1 MPFHLLGLFLTQF
14 LLLAQPQAALA
25 ESPNLVTIDQGWAR
39 NSINAVVFR
48 RNSVVTHGDTQFV
61 AFYDE
66 EGHVTLAKRM
76 LGSSDWEIRRTRY
89 KGDTRDAHN
98 SISIMVDGDGYL
110 HMAWD
115 HHGDPLRYCRS
126 VKPTSLT
133 LTEKLSMTGYK
144 ETNVT
149 YPEFYRLPDG
159 DLLFLYRDGSS
170 GRGDLIMNR
179 YDPEMQEWRTL
190 QEKLVDGEGERNAYW
205 QLAVAREGTIH
216 LSWVWRESGDVATNH
231 DLCYAKSVDGGRTWV
246 RSSGEVYRL
255 PITLESAEY
264 AWRIP
269 EGSELINQT
278 SMDTDNAGNPFIASY
293 WRPEGTDVPQYQ
305 LVHHDGNSWQNF
317 VVSSRRMPFTLS
329 GGGTKRIPISRPQ
342 ILVRGTGEETRAHLV
357 FRDSER
363 GSRISIASCQDLKA
377 RKWEIQDLTQFS
389 VGMWEPTY
397 DTELW
402 KTSGVLHLFIQ
413 TVGQGDGET
422 LDDIPPQTVSILEWV
437 PR

>member
-1 MPFHLLGLFLTQF
+1 MLIQCH
-14 LLLAQPQAALA
+14 LLAQPQTALA
-25 ESPNLVTIDQGWAR
+25 ENPKLVPIDKGWAR
-39 NSINAVVFR
+39 NSVNAVVFR
-48 RNSVVTHGDTQFV
+48 RNSVVTHGNTQFV

-66 EGHVTLAKRM
+66 EGTVTLAKRR
-76 LGSSDWEIRRTRY
+76 LGSSDWEIRRTRH

-126 VKPTSLT
+126 VKPGSLT

-149 YPEFYRLPDG
+149 YPEFYRLPGG

-179 YDPEMQEWRTL
+179 YDLENQEWRTL

-205 QLAVAREGTIH
+205 QLAVTRAGAIH

-231 DLCYAKSVDGGRTWV
+231 DLCYAKSTDGGRTWL
-246 RSSGEVYRL
+246 RSSGEIYRL
-255 PITLESAEY
+255 PITMENAEQ

-278 SMDTDNAGNPFIASY
+278 SMDTDNAGNPYIGSY

-305 LVHHDGNSWQNF
+305 LVHHDGKSWWNL
-317 VVSSRRMPFTLS
+317 VITSRRMPFSLS

-342 ILVRGTGEETRAHLV
+342 IFVGGTGEETRAHLI

-363 GSRISIASCQDLKA
+363 GSRVSVASCQDLKA
-377 RKWEIQDLTQFS
+377 RKWEIQDLTEFS
-389 VGMWEPTY
+389 VGMWEPSY

-402 KTSGVLHLFIQ
+402 DKSGVLHLFIQ
-413 TVGQGDGET
+413 IVGQGDGEK